1 MARDVTETDIGRVPL
16 FNSPLETGVR
26 AVVVLDA
33 AFPRCFDL
41 AHLTWFDHPSSILVT
56 SAGQRA
62 FTRIFRSV
70 PANCSFGDAW
80 WKMV

>member
-1 MARDVTETDIGRVPL
+1 MVQDVSEIDAGRVPL

-41 AHLTWFDHPSSILVT
+41 AHLTWFDHLVVH
-56 SAGQRA
+56 
-62 FTRIFRSV
+62 TRDFDINADEV
-70 PANCSFGDAW
+70 IQ
-80 WKMV
+80 